1 MKKICITDSGYGGL
15 TVCADLVH
23 LLKKQQKAAE
33 INYFNACYADNY
45 GYNAIP
51 DRKSKVKM
59 FDKALVGIKKY
70 YAPDEI
76 LVACNTLSTL
86 IEDTN
91 FVKNNAI
98 PIKSIIDVGLEL
110 IQKTLSINDTV
121 SIFGTETTIGENTYL
136 KHLLAKGWGKEQ
148 IEQIACP
155 GLQTAIS
162 RRDQVEKKVKQF
174 TGLAGKNSWY
184 FLGCTH
190 YGIRSDAFQHS
201 KILNPNLEMAQK
213 SCEEIKD
220 YGTIS
225 MKMVSRYEMPEN
237 EIATWTALLKEPLTV
252 EMLKNYTIKEDLF

>member
-1 MKKICITDSGYGGL
+1 M
-15 TVCADLVH
+15 
-23 LLKKQQKAAE
+23 
-33 INYFNACYADNY
+33 
-45 GYNAIP
+45 
-51 DRKSKVKM
+51 
-59 FDKALVGIKKY
+59 
-70 YAPDEI
+70 
-76 LVACNTLSTL
+76 
-86 IEDTN
+86 
-91 FVKNNAI
+91 
-98 PIKSIIDVGLEL
+98 
-110 IQKTLSINDTV
+110 
-121 SIFGTETTIGENTYL
+121 
-136 KHLLAKGWGKEQ
+136 
-148 IEQIACP
+148 
-155 GLQTAIS
+155 
-162 RRDQVEKKVKQF
+162 EKKVKQF